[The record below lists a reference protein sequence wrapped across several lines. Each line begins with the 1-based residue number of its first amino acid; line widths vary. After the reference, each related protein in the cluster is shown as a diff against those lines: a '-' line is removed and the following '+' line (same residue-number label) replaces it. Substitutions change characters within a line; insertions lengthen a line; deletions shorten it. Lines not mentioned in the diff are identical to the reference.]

1 MHKRDQ
7 VRRMQPRDW
16 LALPKDK
23 RNDLVRRTQCDLLG
37 SFRFCTDKDCRRAR
51 WCAGSDPRACKE
63 RLWKLKFKL
72 KGNAPKTLRNAIAKL
87 EDITYWRA

>member
-23 RNDLVRRTQCDLLG
+23 RNNLVRR
-37 SFRFCTDKDCRRAR
+37 RAM
-51 WCAGSDPRACKE
+51 
-63 RLWKLKFKL
+63 
-72 KGNAPKTLRNAIAKL
+72 
-87 EDITYWRA
+87 